1 MPRQLRHLS
10 AAGLPADPRTALYVL
25 CVSFFM
31 ICLDATVVN
40 VAVPDIRASLGASL
54 NDAVWVNSAYALCYA
69 VPLIL
74 AGRLGDRYGPK
85 RIFLIGLAGF
95 TAASLACA
103 LAPTPRR

>member
-1 MPRQLRHLS
+1 M
-10 AAGLPADPRTALYVL
+10 

-31 ICLDATVVN
+31 ICPDATVVN
-40 VAVPDIRASLGASL
+40 MAVPDIRASRGASL
-54 NDAVWVNSAYALCYA
+54 NEAVWVNSAYALCYA

-85 RIFLIGLAGF
+85 RILLTGLAGF

-103 LAPTPRR
+103 PAGRPLRY